1 MNSLHKI
8 MVIGAGLGV
17 SNRIAELFPDAK
29 PEKLM
34 TEQDKIALQK
44 ADAKRQ
50 RRRQRNAASTG
61 QEAGK

>member
-8 MVIGAGLGV
+8 MVIGAGLGLHGQ
-17 SNRIAELFPDAK
+17 IAALFPEQK
-29 PEKLM
+29 PEKAL

-50 RRRQRNAASTG
+50 RRAQRNQRAAG
-61 QEAGK
+61 E